1 MDFVVL
7 IAFILYFALVL
18 GVGYYFYKRSHS
30 MEDYFLGGRS
40 MNPYVT
46 AMSAQASDMSSW
58 LLMGLPGAVLL
69 LGIGEAW
76 IGIGLAIGSYLSWL
90 LVAKKL
96 RIHSEVSGNALTV
109 PEFFSNRFNDNKGIL
124 RIVAAVII
132 LFFFVMAMKLSR
144 RFLNSSGRFLAASI

>member
-1 MDFVVL
+1 
-7 IAFILYFALVL
+7 
-18 GVGYYFYKRSHS
+18 

-109 PEFFSNRFNDNKGIL
+109 PEYFSNRFNDKKGVL

-132 LFFFVMAMKLSR
+132 LFFFVIYVASGFKGSGVIFTTIFPEIGLEIAMAIGGIIIVAYTFMGGFK
-144 RFLNSSGRFLAASI
+144 A

>member
-1 MDFVVL
+1 
-7 IAFILYFALVL
+7 
-18 GVGYYFYKRSHS
+18 
-30 MEDYFLGGRS
+30 
-40 MNPYVT
+40 
-46 AMSAQASDMSSW
+46 W

-109 PEFFSNRFNDNKGIL
+109 PEYFSNRFNDKKGIL

-132 LFFFVMAMKLSR
+132 LFFFVIYVA
-144 RFLNSSGRFLAASI
+144 SGFK